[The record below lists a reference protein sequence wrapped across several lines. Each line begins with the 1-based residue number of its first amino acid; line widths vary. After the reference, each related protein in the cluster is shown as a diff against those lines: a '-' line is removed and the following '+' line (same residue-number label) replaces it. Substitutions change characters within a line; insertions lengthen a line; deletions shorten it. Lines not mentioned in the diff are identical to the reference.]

1 MNLEQ
6 AENWIGKPLTED
18 EVELIDYL
26 SKGTVNGDEHVLVCT
41 AFGLGDV
48 TLLSENIPEF
58 VLEQVYGF
66 GSVSEL
72 TLAGLTLNHTE
83 LDVDGVPSTIFALC
97 ANYELPTLP
106 VSRKRPTSAE
116 DVNQWFGLTEGFN
129 IKIITATERAALILD
144 PGGNL

>member
-18 EVELIDYL
+18 EVQLIDYL

-41 AFGLGDV
+41 AFGLGKA
-48 TLLSENIPEF
+48 TLLSEQIPEL

-66 GSVSEL
+66 GAVSEL

-83 LDVDGVPSTIFALC
+83 LDVDGTPSTIFALS
-97 ANYELPTLP
+97 ANYKLPNLP
-106 VSRKRPTSAE
+106 VSRKRPTSAT
-116 DVNQWFGLTEGFN
+116 DVNQWLGLTAGFN
-129 IKIITATERAALILD
+129 ITILTATERAALLSQSEEV
-144 PGGNL
+144 